1 MLYVY
6 KYSTNCTTNVH
17 TTIHQSIFSN
27 SQGLKQSIQISGVS
41 SWKKNSV
48 LTDFFTGKKA
58 SPTKRPLSIYTK
70 LFLSFKMRARFFSPN
85 NTNYLYKHLYYV
97 CKCQYL
103 FRNFLMRYD
112 AIVFQTFVSMIAYQL
127 WLALI
132 F

>member
-1 MLYVY
+1 MFINILQIVLQMY
-6 KYSTNCTTNVH
+6 
-17 TTIHQSIFSN
+17 IPPSINQFSRIPKGW
-27 SQGLKQSIQISGVS
+27 SGVQISGVS
-41 SWKKNSV
+41 SWKKNSM
-48 LTDFFTGKKA
+48 LTDFFKGKSLPNKKTIIYLYKIIPEFKNA
-58 SPTKRPLSIYTK
+58 SQI
-70 LFLSFKMRARFFSPN
+70 FSPN